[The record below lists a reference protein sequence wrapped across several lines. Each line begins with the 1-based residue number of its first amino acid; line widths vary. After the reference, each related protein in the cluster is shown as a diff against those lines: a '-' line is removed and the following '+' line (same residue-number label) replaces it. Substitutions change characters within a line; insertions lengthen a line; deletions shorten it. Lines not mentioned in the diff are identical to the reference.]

1 MRRYNNLG
9 LIVSDEEKV
18 YRSNPIYPSTPPSPE
33 DFYVITSVGDRYDT
47 LAQTFYG
54 DSSLWWIISSANN
67 YSRGSLV
74 VQPGVQL
81 RIPANKAKAIELFNN
96 INATR

>member
-1 MRRYNNLG
+1 MRRYSNIG
-9 LIVSDEEKV
+9 LLVSEEDRV
-18 YRSNPIYPSTPPSPE
+18 YRSNPIYPTIPPTPE
-33 DFYVITSVGDRYDT
+33 DFYVISTVGDRYDT

-54 DSSLWWIISSANN
+54 DSSLWWIISSANT

-74 VQPGVQL
+74 IEPGVQV
-81 RIPANKAKAIELFNN
+81 RIPANKARAIELFNN